1 MTKRRYKSKW
11 HRYGTV
17 ISILLVALG
26 GLFMILYGVI
36 GLLNQTAP
44 DTYFLQNYITL
55 DPGLMVF
62 LSLVSIIAG
71 IGILV
76 VSVQQKP
83 HEKKTATWMVIAA
96 ILGVLGG
103 TIGGLIVFGGVL
115 IYFILYL
122 I

>member
-11 HRYGTV
+11 HRYGSL
-17 ISILLVALG
+17 ISVVLVALG

-36 GLLNQTAP
+36 GLLKQTAP
-44 DTYFLQNYITL
+44 ETYFLLNYIS
-55 DPGLMVF
+55 
-62 LSLVSIIAG
+62 LSVEFMIFFSMVSIIAG

>member
-1 MTKRRYKSKW
+1 MTRRRYKSKW
-11 HRYGTV
+11 HRYGSV
-17 ISILLVALG
+17 ISVLLVALG

-36 GLLNQTAP
+36 GLLNQSAP
-44 DTYFLQNYITL
+44 ETYFLTNYIDL
-55 DPGLMVF
+55 PPEFMIF
-62 LSLVSIIAG
+62 FSIVSIIAG
-71 IGILV
+71 IGILI

>member
-1 MTKRRYKSKW
+1 LTRRRYKSKW
-11 HRYGTV
+11 HRYGSV
-17 ISILLVALG
+17 ISVLLVALG

-36 GLLNQTAP
+36 GLLNQSAP
-44 DTYFLQNYITL
+44 ETYFLTNYIDL
-55 DPGLMVF
+55 PPEFMIF
-62 LSLVSIIAG
+62 FSIVSIIAG
-71 IGILV
+71 IGILI